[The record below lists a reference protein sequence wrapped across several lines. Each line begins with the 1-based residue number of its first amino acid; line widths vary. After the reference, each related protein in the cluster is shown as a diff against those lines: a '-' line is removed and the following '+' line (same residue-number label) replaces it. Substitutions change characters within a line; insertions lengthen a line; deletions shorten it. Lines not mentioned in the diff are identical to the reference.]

1 MRTTGHYLQMLDY
14 PQFLGCVLHDL
25 DGFGLEE
32 LGQISHPAVLKEK
45 KMNTLNWTRC
55 FLVLPRS

>member
-45 KMNTLNWTRC
+45 KMKTLNWTR
-55 FLVLPRS
+55 